1 MFIPL
6 YDVNPLRT
14 IHRPYVTYALM
25 LATIASFVLFKS
37 GLMVSGGDAASAA
50 AFGVIPAEFHQH
62 AGLRDTFA
70 LVPEPFTFITYQF
83 VHGGWMHLIGNMLF
97 LWVFGDNVE
106 DAMGHL
112 RFLLFYLLAGIG
124 AALAHATASPLS
136 DVPLVGASGSIAGVV
151 AAYLILH
158 PRVKVWVLLLMRL
171 PIKISAVW
179 AIGGWLV
186 FQFVMLVAGGDH
198 STAWWAHIGGFATG
212 AVLLPVM
219 RRPGVPLFDRG
230 LTAPQVRTLR

>member
-6 YDVNPLRT
+6 YDINPLRT
-14 IHRPYVTYALM
+14 IHWPYITYAL
-25 LATIASFVLFKS
+25 LLVSVASFVVFQS
-37 GLMVSGGDAASAA
+37 GLVVKGGDVASAA
-50 AFGVIPAEFHQH
+50 SFGVIPAEFHRH

-70 LVPEPFTFITYQF
+70 VVPEPFTFVTYLF
-83 VHGGWMHLIGNMLF
+83 VHGSWMHLIGNMLF

-112 RFLLFYLLAGIG
+112 RFLIFYLLTGIC

-136 DVPLVGASGSIAGVV
+136 DAPLVGASGSIAGVV
-151 AAYLILH
+151 GAYLILH
-158 PRVKVWVLLLMRL
+158 PRVKLWVLLLMRL

-186 FQFVMLVAGGDH
+186 FQIAMLTAGGDQ
-198 STAWWAHIGGFATG
+198 STAWWAHIGGFAAG
-212 AVLLPVM
+212 VLLIPVM

-230 LTAPQVRTLR
+230 LVAPEVRSLR